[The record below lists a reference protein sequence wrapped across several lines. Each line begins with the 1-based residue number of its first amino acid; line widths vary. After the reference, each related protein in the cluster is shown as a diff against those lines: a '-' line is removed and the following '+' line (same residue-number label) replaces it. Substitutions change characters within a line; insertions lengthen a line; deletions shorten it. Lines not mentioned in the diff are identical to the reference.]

1 MKLLLPLSILLIF
14 AFPSNTTAQRNSSA
28 KKLLKKGN
36 ELFARG
42 DIAGAIA
49 EYNEALIADPRLASA
64 YLNRGNARRAAG
76 DLDGAIMDYESAE
89 ELESHL
95 VRDNRDIAQAYL
107 TRGYQRSNRLELDG
121 ALADLD
127 RAISLNPQDA
137 EAYFKRGRAWLIDG
151 SIDLAIADFDK
162 SISLDARNPLVFAE
176 RGFARQARGDK
187 TAAEE
192 DFAQGLKLN
201 NDLRITIDLHLFE
214 LQLQIKEMRKRQAA
228 IQRNIA
234 KFSGCIPRDDGSRCL
249 FPAA

>member
-14 AFPSNTTAQRNSSA
+14 AFPPNTTAQRNSSA

-36 ELFARG
+36 ELFAKG

-64 YLNRGNARRAAG
+64 YLDRGNARRAAG

-89 ELESHL
+89 ELESRL

-127 RAISLNPQDA
+127 RAINLNPQDA

-151 SIDLAIADFDK
+151 RIDLAI
-162 SISLDARNPLVFAE
+162 AE

-234 KFSGCIPRDDGSRCL
+234 RISGYIRRDDGSRCL

>member
-1 MKLLLPLSILLIF
+1 
-14 AFPSNTTAQRNSSA
+14 
-28 KKLLKKGN
+28 
-36 ELFARG
+36 
-42 DIAGAIA
+42 
-49 EYNEALIADPRLASA
+49 
-64 YLNRGNARRAAG
+64 
-76 DLDGAIMDYESAE
+76 
-89 ELESHL
+89 
-95 VRDNRDIAQAYL
+95 L

-151 SIDLAIADFDK
+151 SIELAIADFDK
-162 SISLDARNPLVFAE
+162 SIALDGRNPLVFAE

-192 DFAQGLKLN
+192 DFAHGLKLN

-234 KFSGCIPRDDGSRCL
+234 RTNAYIPRDAESRCL